1 MKADEPQATEQEKTK
16 TSEIALTIVF
26 DNYPGDKTLT
36 TGWGFGCVIQGLEKT
51 ILFDTGE
58 DGLILLSNMET
69 LGISP
74 ADIDVLVLS
83 HAHYDHVG
91 GLSEFLAQN
100 SDVAVFLPEA
110 FPENI
115 KDTVQKAGGRIV
127 ETTDP
132 QQICEGA
139 HTSGVLQ
146 NGIEE
151 QGMYIETAEGIVV
164 ITGCAH
170 PGIVNITRAAKQ
182 NADQPVLA
190 VLGGFHMAAASGQE
204 ILRVIDALR
213 DLGVRKAGP
222 CHCSGDNTR
231 KKMKEAF
238 GADYIEIGVGSRIN
252 FNKPETAK
260 EGND

>member
-1 MKADEPQATEQEKTK
+1 MKTDEPQATEQEKTK
-16 TSEIALTIVF
+16 TSGIALTIVF
-26 DNYPGDKTLT
+26 DNYPGDKTLA
-36 TGWGFGCVIQGLEKT
+36 TGWGFGCVIRGLEKT

-58 DGLILLSNMET
+58 DGFILLNNMEK
-69 LGISP
+69 LGVSP

-83 HAHYDHVG
+83 HAHYDHAG

-100 SDVAVFLPEA
+100 SSVAVFLPEA
-110 FPENI
+110 FPEDV
-115 KDTVQKAGGRIV
+115 KDAVRKAGARIV

-132 QQICEGA
+132 QQICRGA
-139 HTSGVLQ
+139 YTSGVLR

-151 QGMYIETAEGIVV
+151 QGMYVETAEGIVV

-170 PGIVNITRAAKQ
+170 PGIVNITKAAKQ

-190 VLGGFHMAAASGQE
+190 VLGGFHMAGATRKE
-204 ILRVIDALR
+204 ILRVIDALKE
-213 DLGVRKAGP
+213 LGVRKAGP

-252 FNKPETAK
+252 FNKPGTDE
-260 EGND
+260 EEND

>member
-1 MKADEPQATEQEKTK
+1 MKADEPQATDQEKTK

-36 TGWGFGCVIQGLEKT
+36 TGWGFGCVIRGLEKT

-58 DGLILLSNMET
+58 DGLILLNNMQK

-74 ADIDVLVLS
+74 AEIDVLALS
-83 HAHYDHVG
+83 HAHYDHAG

-115 KDTVQKAGGRIV
+115 KDMVRKPGARIV

-132 QQICEGA
+132 QQICRGA
-139 HTSGVLQ
+139 YTSGVLH
-146 NGIEE
+146 NKIEE
-151 QGMYIETAEGIVV
+151 QGMYVETAEGIVV

-182 NADQPVLA
+182 NADRPVLA
-190 VLGGFHMAAASGQE
+190 VLGGFHMAGATRKETS
-204 ILRVIDALR
+204 RVIDALKG
-213 DLGVRKAGP
+213 LGVRKAGP

-231 KKMKEAF
+231 KNMKEAF
-238 GADYIEIGVGSRIN
+238 GADYIEIGLGSRMK
-252 FNKPETAK
+252 FNKPATA
-260 EGND
+260 EEENN